1 MGLDERQQKRGK
13 AGGHQFSEQDIQR
26 QNRKGRA
33 CPRPLASTRHLRLGD
48 ISRMD
53 QQVAALPLR

>member
-1 MGLDERQQKRGK
+1 MPASPGLPT
-13 AGGHQFSEQDIQR
+13 FIY
-26 QNRKGRA
+26 
-33 CPRPLASTRHLRLGD
+33 TRHLRLGD